1 MRDPEC
7 VLVRLGEI
15 ALKSPQVQRRMF
27 GMLLDNMNAALD
39 GMEYSMETNP
49 NRIFIYTKQI
59 GEAIERAKKVFGV
72 TSVSPAWT
80 CFSGLN
86 DIRMLA
92 SDIASDVL
100 KLSEKDSFAIRAHRV
115 GRHRFSSKEI
125 AEEAGAAVKRVT
137 GANVNLSKPD
147 KEIFIEA
154 RSRKTYMFVEKAP
167 AVGGMPVG
175 ASGGIVS
182 LIENPFDAAA
192 AWLMMKR
199 GCEVLAI
206 SDGENLELA
215 EIHEKRSFSGCQK
228 VENFLCKLKGW
239 DKQMGVFI
247 YEKNILEDF
256 LSNIPVAE
264 KSSVRKIILAKLA
277 SLVAEKEGALG
288 ISLGITTDANLKFIE
303 QINRASSVP
312 VYMPLLLYPE
322 KDLKQVMKL
331 MGVKEKKPK
340 EKLQEVDL
348 EKIKAIEE
356 TAEQMLK
363 SLKNKGGEET

>member
-15 ALKSPQVQRRMF
+15 ALKSPQVQKKMF
-27 GMLLDNMNAALD
+27 AILMQNMRAVLE
-39 GMEYSMETNP
+39 GLEYSMETNP

-59 GEAIERAKKVFGV
+59 PEAVERARKVFGV

-100 KLSEKDSFAIRAHRV
+100 KLNEKKSFAIRAHRV
-115 GRHRFSSKEI
+115 GRHKFSSKEI

-137 GANVNLSKPD
+137 GAKVDLTKPD
-147 KEIFIEA
+147 HEIQIEA
-154 RSRKTYMFVEKAP
+154 RSRKTYMFVEKVI

-182 LIENPFDAAA
+182 SIENSFDAAA

-199 GCEVLAI
+199 GCEILAI
-206 SDGENLELA
+206 TSGEDTELA
-215 EIHEKRSFSGCQK
+215 E
-228 VENFLCKLKGW
+228 KLREW
-239 DKQMGVFI
+239 DKQMGVLI
-247 YEKNILEDF
+247 YEKNILENF
-256 LSNIPVAE
+256 LADISDA
-264 KSSVRKIILAKLA
+264 KKMSVKIILLTKLA

-303 QINRASSVP
+303 QINKASSVP
-312 VYMPLLLYPE
+312 VYMPPLLYPE

-331 MGVKEKKPK
+331 IGVKAKKPK
-340 EKLQEVDL
+340 EKLQEIDL

-363 SLKNKGGEET
+363 SLKEEKIEHGAGESGS